1 MHLNCV
7 VIDDEP
13 NALALI
19 KKYVSKIPFL
29 NLTQASCDAEE
40 AKSFLENNSVDLLF
54 ADIKMFTSANLLD
67 SLVYKPIIIFI
78 SAYKKYALKGFDL
91 GALDYLLKPLDFE
104 RFSTAAS
111 RAIDLFSSIQSSKQ
125 DEENYLFVRSG
136 HKTVRIE
143 LNQIEYIEGFVNYI
157 RIHLV
162 NARPILSLTTLKS
175 ILQKL
180 PPGKFRRIHRSFI
193 IAIARVKEVQA
204 KRVMM
209 HSSKLLPISN
219 SYADFNKELGPQE

>member
-29 NLTQASCDAEE
+29 NLTQSLSDAGE
-40 AKSFLENNSVDLLF
+40 AKSFLENNPVDLLF
-54 ADIKMFTSANLLD
+54 ADIKMFTGANLLD

-111 RAIDLFSSIQSSKQ
+111 RAIDLFTSIQSSKQ

-162 NARPILSLTTLKS
+162 NDRPVLSLTTLKS

-180 PPGKFRRIHRSFI
+180 PPGKTE
-193 IAIARVKEVQA
+193 AA
-204 KRVMM
+204 
-209 HSSKLLPISN
+209 SN
-219 SYADFNKELGPQE
+219 PATKP